1 MSKRTT
7 QLIGPLVALVL
18 GASLATAQPD
28 MGNKQFARNA
38 RPLFYL
44 DAVSLFGSTPEKAQ
58 VLIYLDI
65 TYEDL
70 QFVRSGRGYEATYE
84 IDLSVLAGKDEN
96 SPRVTNKIWKK
107 TVVVSKFEDTTDPE
121 QVSVA
126 QTAFALPAGEY
137 MIVANLTDQESKR
150 TATVKQVIQVPSYGL
165 GGIEMSDLIVA
176 RSIHVSSDGAIEI
189 VPNVD
194 KVILAAREPVFIY
207 YEVQPYEA
215 DSLAIYARVLNA
227 TGDVV
232 RELHLKR
239 TAVHPVTRDYL
250 KINIKD
256 LPVGRYAFEM
266 QVSGNGYTALK
277 GTSFR
282 IHLSGL
288 PGSVPDLDTAIRQLR
303 YIAKTSELKKMTKA
317 LPGEKEELFKKFW
330 KERDPSPDTP
340 ENELMQEYYGRIER
354 ANMLFGT
361 FRNGWETDRGEVYV
375 RFGPPSEV
383 ERHPFEINQQPY
395 EIWYYYDLQRQFV
408 FVDEMGYGEYR
419 LVSNLWQ

>member
-1 MSKRTT
+1 MTKRNRQLMST
-7 QLIGPLVALVL
+7 LLVMVI
-18 GASLATAQPD
+18 GASVSWAQPD
-28 MGNKQFARNA
+28 MMNKQFAQNA

-44 DAVSLFGSTPEKAQ
+44 DAVSLFGSTSEKAQ
-58 VLIYLDI
+58 VLIYMDVA
-65 TYEDL
+65 YEDL

-84 IDLSVLAGKDEN
+84 VDLSVLAGHDEN
-96 SPRVTNKIWKK
+96 APRVTNKVWKE
-107 TVVVSKFEDTTDPE
+107 TVVVSRYEDTNDPA

-126 QTAFALPAGEY
+126 QTVFALPSGEY

-150 TATVKQVIQVPSYGL
+150 SATVKQMVQVPSYGL
-165 GGIEMSDLIVA
+165 GGVEMSDLIVA
-176 RSIHVSSDGAIEI
+176 RSIRIGDDGAVEI

-194 KVILAAREPVFIY
+194 KVILSAREPIFIY
-207 YEVQPYEA
+207 YEVQPYKA

-227 TGDVV
+227 SGDVV

-239 TAVHPVTRDYL
+239 EATRPVTRDYL
-250 KINIKD
+250 KINVKD

-277 GTSFR
+277 GTTFR

-288 PGSVPDLDTAIRQLR
+288 PGSVQDLDTAVRQLR
-303 YIAKTSELKKMTKA
+303 YIAKTSEMKKIVKA
-317 LPGEKEELFKKFW
+317 PPGEKEELFKQFW
-330 KERDPSPDTP
+330 KERDPSPGTP
-340 ENELMQEYYGRIER
+340 ENELMLEYYSRIER
-354 ANMLFGT
+354 ANILFGT
-361 FRNGWETDRGEVYV
+361 FRNGWETDRGEVYI

-395 EIWYYYDLQRQFV
+395 EIWYYYDLQRQFI

-419 LVSNLWQ
+419 LVSNLWK